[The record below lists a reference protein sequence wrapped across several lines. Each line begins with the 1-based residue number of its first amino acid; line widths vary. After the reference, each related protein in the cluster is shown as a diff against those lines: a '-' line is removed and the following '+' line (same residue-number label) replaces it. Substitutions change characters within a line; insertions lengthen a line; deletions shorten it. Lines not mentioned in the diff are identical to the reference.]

1 MFKQNLMSQQEDDCI
16 SDLEIGYKEGK
27 KAGKRIGIIIGAT
40 ATIPILVLAYFISQ
54 GIMYW

>member
-1 MFKQNLMSQQEDDCI
+1 MSQQEDDCI